1 MFPVQNSAVW
11 RQTRILFLG
20 SALLFLIN
28 IYYGFDNALTVGA
41 VPHWQSLI
49 HLHAGA
55 IGWITLSLIGLA
67 LWVFTGQRKV
77 SQAYVRRTGVLVWL
91 AVVVF
96 AGYIAT
102 FGLAFSGAVPFLLL
116 PALGTAAM
124 LVIWAAAIFALSQL
138 PRQPIVSTVH
148 LLVAGGLLV
157 AGVGATMGVLL
168 GLERVV
174 GQFLPVAGTART
186 PVHTAMMDGYLILVA
201 GGIVEWV
208 VQKGASTKWTW
219 PGLAQ
224 ALAWTVAAILV
235 PFAFLLNLLAVLT
248 PIFALLLVLGLLL
261 FLARVAWRAVG
272 KWPLGAGVDSWG
284 FFGTLWLLV
293 FVGLLIYAAVVL
305 SADPSASPDWF
316 GAVFVHSGFVGMMTN
331 LLLGVFSAGT
341 QRARTVVASGELA
354 ALWLMNLG
362 LLLFFGLL
370 MGTGSRLGAIV
381 MGTGVLLGVSIM
393 VWRLLASAAQATV
406 EAEMPAALE

>member
-1 MFPVQNSAVW
+1 MFPVQNNAVW

-28 IYYGFDNALTVGA
+28 IYFGFDNALTMGEI
-41 VPHWQSLI
+41 PYWQRLI
-49 HLHAGA
+49 HLHAGS

-67 LWVFTGQRKV
+67 LWVFTGQREV
-77 SQAYVRRTGVLVWL
+77 SDAYARRTSALVWL

-96 AGYIAT
+96 AGYIAS
-102 FGLAFSGAVPFLLL
+102 FGLAFSGAVPFFLL
-116 PALGTAAM
+116 PILGTAAM

-138 PRQPIVSTVH
+138 RRQPTVSTVH

-168 GLERVV
+168 GLERIA
-174 GQFLPVAGTART
+174 GQFLPIAGSERT
-186 PVHTAMMDGYLILVA
+186 VVHTAMMDGYLILVA

-208 VQKGASTKWTW
+208 VQKGASRKWTW

-235 PFAFLLNLLAVLT
+235 PFAFLLNLLGVLT
-248 PIFALLLVLGLLL
+248 PIFALLLVVGLLL
-261 FLARVAWRAVG
+261 FLARVAWRAIAKG
-272 KWPLGAGVDSWG
+272 PLGVGVDPWG
-284 FFGTLWLLV
+284 FFGTLWMLV

-305 SADPSASPDWF
+305 TADPSASPDWF

-331 LLLGVFSAGT
+331 LLLGVFSART
-341 QRARTVVASGELA
+341 QNVRRAVPSTEPA

-362 LLLFFGLL
+362 LLVFFGLHIAT
-370 MGTGSRLGAIV
+370 GTRMGAIV
-381 MGTGVLLGVSIM
+381 MGGGVLLGVSIM
-393 VWRLLASAAQATV
+393 IWRLLARRAEATV
-406 EAEMPAALE
+406 EAEIPAALE